1 MGEAIESGESRL
13 LLDDAASAIRQV
25 VEENGATMAGGGG
38 GVSGA
43 GGATDESVRR
53 AAKLLR
59 KFFEKMGAAYVKL
72 GQFIAS
78 SPTLFPKAIID
89 EFQGCLDQVQPLSYK
104 VNTHREREN
113 R

>member
-1 MGEAIESGESRL
+1 MNNQCLAQVMGEAIESGESRL

-25 VEENGATMAGGGG
+25 VVENGAIGTSGGT
-38 GVSGA
+38 
-43 GGATDESVRR
+43 GGANTDESVRR

-89 EFQGCLDQVQPLSYK
+89 EFQGCLDQVPPLSYK
-104 VNTHREREN
+104 VGACA
-113 R
+113 